1 MIQCMKPILRDFALA
16 PCLAMTLAALAA
28 AAQTEPAASIT
39 NTAVSAAEVAAFMQ
53 APQSLLDGSPNPKQ
67 VPLLLAAIQREPA
80 GRWATFLQA
89 YAFGSEHARAW
100 RLPPAS
106 RTEVYTRAI
115 EYLTAAR
122 ETVSR
127 ALQAKPGNRELTG
140 NLGTLDA
147 GLALAYVESGTRA
160 KEARAIAET
169 LLASNTV
176 TNWNYGNV
184 IYEMHSL
191 LGRIALG
198 EGDMAAARRHLAES
212 GQTPGSPQLDSF
224 GPDFVLAGELLRK
237 GERDAVLAHL
247 DKVAVFWA
255 NPDRSPGSAPEHQK
269 KLDTWKQTIRAGGIP
284 DDPQWRV
291 ARLLLVDSKPTDQTA
306 VRNARRK
313 ICGNQLKW
321 IELAKQNWALDK
333 RKAEDATPTAEDLA
347 GYLQGR
353 RLPKCPDGGSYVIGK
368 LNQPPAC
375 SVFGHELPK

>member
-237 GERDAVLAHL
+237 GERDAVLAGLPVEHDSLYVVPAMDEVQSRDFHRWLSPVLTRLGGDATGVGAPYVTDASHYAAAGAPAIVLGPGDLAQAHTKDEWVEL
-247 DKVAVFWA
+247 DQLRQA
-255 NPDRSPGSAPEHQK
+255 SALYLELLRVPV
-269 KLDTWKQTIRAGGIP
+269 AGGP
-284 DDPQWRV
+284 R
-291 ARLLLVDSKPTDQTA
+291 A
-306 VRNARRK
+306 
-313 ICGNQLKW
+313 
-321 IELAKQNWALDK
+321 
-333 RKAEDATPTAEDLA
+333 
-347 GYLQGR
+347 
-353 RLPKCPDGGSYVIGK
+353 
-368 LNQPPAC
+368 
-375 SVFGHELPK
+375 